1 MYLVVSKVKS
11 RAKDAGKRVGKDF
24 LMRLDAFIDRK
35 LEAALKEH
43 NGGKVTIDGAL
54 ADYVL
59 GSK

>member
-11 RAKDAGKRVGKDF
+11 RAKDAGKRAGKDF

-35 LEAALKEH
+35 LEEALNTH
-43 NGGKVTIDGAL
+43 NGGKRTLDGAV

-59 GSK
+59 GAK